1 MMDDNDDVKAGR
13 GFQSNKDIGVKAQME
28 GVKWLLA
35 ASTPPTPSSC
45 PLCKMINKRTH
56 GSKEMNAPLWFQQCF
71 LQLLSFTLLIFPQFR
86 LFLYIIL
93 ILSHPSAGH

>member
-35 ASTPPTPSSC
+35 PSLLLPT
-45 PLCKMINKRTH
+45 
-56 GSKEMNAPLWFQQCF
+56 
-71 LQLLSFTLLIFPQFR
+71 LQNDKQA
-86 LFLYIIL
+86 
-93 ILSHPSAGH
+93 HPRQ

>member
-35 ASTPPTPSSC
+35 ASTPP
-45 PLCKMINKRTH
+45 
-56 GSKEMNAPLWFQQCF
+56 
-71 LQLLSFTLLIFPQFR
+71 R
-86 LFLYIIL
+86 LPPPAHF
-93 ILSHPSAGH
+93 AKW